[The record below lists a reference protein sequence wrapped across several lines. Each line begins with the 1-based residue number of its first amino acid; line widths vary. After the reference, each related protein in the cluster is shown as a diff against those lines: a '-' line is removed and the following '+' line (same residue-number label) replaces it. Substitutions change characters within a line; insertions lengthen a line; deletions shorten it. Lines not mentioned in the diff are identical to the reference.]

1 MSASYYDAGLVP
13 DDLKHIGTELRKQL
27 EVTTKAVLQVTQES
41 ELLETYPEGRHGI
54 DARNPYMDPI
64 NLLQVELL
72 RRLRAIPEGQPI
84 EPAMWEAFVVTVNG
98 VAAGMRNTG

>member
-1 MSASYYDAGLVP
+1 M
-13 DDLKHIGTELRKQL
+13 
-27 EVTTKAVLQVTQES
+27 TTKAVLQVTQEE
-41 ELLETYPEGRHGI
+41 ELLHSYPEGRHAI
-54 DARNPYMDPI
+54 EARNPYMDPI

-98 VAAGMRNTG
+98 IAAGMRNTG